1 MNDLLT
7 APAIPDIVSAL
18 EAGDAPGAERPAPA
32 RPAMDMG
39 GTQAMV
45 LLAIALSML
54 NRQAEVIELY
64 RKLIEL
70 EPNEPSHHNNLGT
83 ALRESGDLAAA
94 EQAYR
99 AGLALDSSD
108 PAALA
113 NLGTLRWQQGDAVD
127 TRNIMLAVSRLD
139 PGLPEAR
146 IYGALACHECA
157 DTKMAEELVADCN
170 QWPYLGPVLESDL
183 ATLLMQLERSE
194 DAERRLR
201 AVLARPEA
209 EGIARLRLAGQ
220 MERLNR
226 LDEAESLLAGAPLEA
241 MDKDEELIVRGALA
255 ARRGRHDE
263 AISFYRTVLNAH
275 PDDIT
280 RAPQWFAL
288 AKACDAAKDAPGAM
302 DALAA
307 AHGLQMRQAA
317 RLVPKLMEPDS
328 NPLNITSFPVEAAR
342 YERWK
347 TDPGAPDAAA
357 SPIFIVGFPRSGTT
371 LLEQMLDA
379 HPGVRSMDERAFLQN
394 VIKKVQAVSDR
405 VYPDDLDQLEPG
417 ELEELRGVYW
427 ECVRGVVQLQPGER
441 LVDKNPL
448 NILRLPMIHRIFPH
462 ARIVLALRHPC
473 DVILSNY
480 MQSFRAPEYQVLCSS
495 LERLARGYSNAMNFW
510 IYHAELFKPAILELR
525 YEDLLDDVAI
535 QTQRIAA
542 HLDLNDATALE
553 KFQERA
559 RAKGFIST
567 PSYSQVVEPLNKK
580 AVGRW
585 QRYREYL
592 EPVLPTLEPAMKRW
606 HYDA

>member
-1 MNDLLT
+1 MNQLPT
-7 APAIPDIVSAL
+7 ASSIPDIVSAL
-18 EAGDAPGAERPAPA
+18 KAGDASGAERLA
-32 RPAMDMG
+32 RARLAGDMG
-39 GTQAMV
+39 DTQAMV
-45 LLAIALSML
+45 LLAIAMSML
-54 NRQAEVIELY
+54 DRQPEVIELY

-70 EPNEPSHHNNLGT
+70 EPGEPSHHNNLGT
-83 ALRESGDLAAA
+83 ALRDSGDLDGA

-99 AGLALDSSD
+99 AALALDSSD
-108 PAALA
+108 AGALA

-127 TRNIMLAVSRLD
+127 TRNIMLAVARLD
-139 PGLPEAR
+139 PGMPEAR
-146 IYGALACHECA
+146 IYGGLACHECA
-157 DTKMAEELVADCN
+157 DTKMAAELVADCN

-183 ATLLMQLERSE
+183 ATLLMQLERTD

-201 AVLARPEA
+201 AVLDHPEA

-226 LDEAESLLAGAPLEA
+226 LDDAEALLDGAPIEA
-241 MDKDEELIVRGALA
+241 MDKDEERVVRAALA
-255 ARRGRHDE
+255 ARRGRYDE
-263 AISFYRTVLNAH
+263 AVSLYRGVLNAH
-275 PDDIT
+275 PDEIAK
-280 RAPQWFAL
+280 APQWFAL
-288 AKACDAAKDAPGAM
+288 AKACDSAKDAAGAM
-302 DALAA
+302 EALAA
-307 AHGLQMRQAA
+307 AHALQMRQAA

-328 NPLNITSFPVEAAR
+328 NPLNITSFPVQAAR

-347 TDPGAPDAAA
+347 DDPGAPDAKA

-394 VIKKVQAVSDR
+394 VIKRVQATGDR

-427 ECVRGVVQLQPGER
+427 ECVRGVVQLEPGER

-448 NILRLPMIHRIFPH
+448 NILRLPMIHRIFPN

-495 LERLARGYSNAMNFW
+495 LERLARGYANAMNFW
-510 IYHAELFKPAILELR
+510 SYHAELFKPAVLDLR
-525 YEDLLDDVAI
+525 YEDLLDDVAL
-535 QTQRIAA
+535 QTRRIAE

-585 QRYREYL
+585 QRYSEYL
-592 EPVLPTLEPAMKRW
+592 APVIPALEPAMKRW
-606 HYDA
+606 NYEA

>member
-1 MNDLLT
+1 MNEMQS
-7 APAIPDIVSAL
+7 ASAIPEIVSAL
-18 EAGDAPGAERPAPA
+18 QAGDAPGAERLVRSRLAA
-32 RPAMDMG
+32 DMG
-39 GTQAMV
+39 DTQAMV
-45 LLAIALSML
+45 LLAIALNMQ
-54 NRQAEVIELY
+54 NRQTEVIELY

-70 EPNEPSHHNNLGT
+70 EPAEPSHHNNLGT
-83 ALRESGDLAAA
+83 ALREIGDLEGA

-99 AGLALDSSD
+99 AGLAIDSSD

-127 TRNIMLAVSRLD
+127 TRDIMLAVARMD
-139 PGLPEAR
+139 PGLPEGR

-157 DTKMAEELVADCN
+157 DTKMAEKLVADCN
-170 QWPYLGPVLESDL
+170 QWPYIGPVLESDL

-201 AVLARPEA
+201 AAIQRPEA

-220 MERLNR
+220 LERLNR
-226 LDEAESLLAGAPLEA
+226 LDEAEALLEGAPIEP
-241 MDKDEELIVRGALA
+241 MDKDEERIVRGALA
-255 ARRGRHDE
+255 ARRGRFDE
-263 AISFYRTVLNAH
+263 AVSHYQSALSAH
-275 PDDIT
+275 ASDIT
-280 RAPQWFAL
+280 KAPQWFAL
-288 AKACDAAKDAPGAM
+288 AKAYDSSKNPAGAM
-302 DALAA
+302 EALAT

-317 RLVPKLMEPDS
+317 RLVPKLMDPDS
-328 NPLNITSFPVEAAR
+328 NPLNITSYPVEAAR
-342 YERWK
+342 YARWK
-347 TDPGAPDAAA
+347 ADPGAPDAAA

-394 VIKKVQAVSDR
+394 VIKKVQATNDR

-417 ELEELRGVYW
+417 ELEDLRGVYW
-427 ECVRGVVQLQPGER
+427 ECVRDVVQLEPGER

-448 NILRLPMIHRIFPH
+448 NILRLPMIHRIFPN

-480 MQSFRAPEYQVLCSS
+480 MQSFRAPEYQVLCST

-510 IYHAELFKPAILELR
+510 TYHAELFKPAILELR
-525 YEDLLDDVAI
+525 YEDLLDDVAA

-592 EPVLPTLEPAMKRW
+592 EPVLPTLQPAMQRW

>member
-7 APAIPDIVSAL
+7 ASSTSEIIAAL
-18 EAGDAPGAERPAPA
+18 QAGNAQAAERLSRERLAA
-32 RPAMDMG
+32 DMG
-39 GTQAMV
+39 DTQAMV

-54 NRQAEVIELY
+54 NRPAEVIDLY

-70 EPNEPSHHNNLGT
+70 EPTEPSHHNNLGT
-83 ALRESGDLAAA
+83 ALREMGDLAAA

-99 AGLALDSSD
+99 TGLAIDASD
-108 PAALA
+108 ASALA

-127 TRNIMLAVSRLD
+127 TRDIMLAAHRLD
-139 PGLPEAR
+139 PGLPEPR

-157 DTKMAEELVADCN
+157 ETRMAEKLVADCD

-183 ATLLMQLERSE
+183 ATLLMQLSRSE

-201 AVLARPEA
+201 AALVRPEA

-220 MERLNR
+220 LERVNR
-226 LDEAESLLAGAPLEA
+226 LDEAEAMLEGAPIESI
-241 MDKDEELIVRGALA
+241 DRDEELVVRGALA
-255 ARRGRHDE
+255 ARRGRYEE
-263 AISFYRTVLNAH
+263 AISHYRAALQSHA
-275 PDDIT
+275 DDIT
-280 RAPQWFAL
+280 KAPQWFSL
-288 AKACDAAKDAPGAM
+288 AKACDSAKDTVGTM
-302 DALAA
+302 QALDK
-307 AHGLQMRQAA
+307 AHSLQMRQAA
-317 RLVPKLMEPDS
+317 RLVPKLMAPDS
-328 NPLNITSFPVEAAR
+328 NPLDITTYRVEAER
-342 YERWK
+342 FQRWK
-347 TDPGAPDAAA
+347 ADPDAPDAAA

-394 VIKKVQAVSDR
+394 VIKEVQSSGKR

-417 ELEELRGVYW
+417 ELDKLRNVYW
-427 ECVRGVVQLQPGER
+427 ECVRGVVQLEPGER

-448 NILRLPMIHRIFPH
+448 NILRLPMMHRIFPN

-495 LERLARGYSNAMNFW
+495 LDRLARGYSNAMTFW
-510 IYHAELFKPAILELR
+510 NYHAQLFNSNVLELR
-525 YEDLLDDVAI
+525 YEDLLDDVAA
-535 QTQRIAA
+535 QTRRISA
-542 HLDLNDATALE
+542 HLDLTDAAALE
-553 KFQERA
+553 NFQERA

-592 EPVLPTLEPAMKRW
+592 EPVIPALEPAMKHW
-606 HYDA
+606 NYEA